1 MKKTILLLMMIVLLT
16 GCTVK
21 SLDNIGYKSVATD
34 IIDLNVKY
42 YNTIGN
48 GYKYFKPKGVVRTY
62 SKNYNDVLKRE
73 NINYYLYVDVVSY
86 YYKEKQ
92 SYKKDNSVFYYD
104 NLSKNGKQGYITVK
118 KTDNK
123 NMLVT
128 LYYNYSKIQSSV
140 TKDDLKQVIL
150 DMSYIV
156 SSMNFND
163 SLLKKMYEKGEL
175 SSKDEVFK
183 LFDNKNKEGNFLEYI
198 MEYDKYDETN
208 MNEEVELK
216 TTTTTTTTKIEEQ
229 TTTTTKQE
237 ETTTSN

>member
-21 SLDNIGYKSVATD
+21 SFDDIGYKNVATD

>member
-21 SLDNIGYKSVATD
+21 SLDNISYKSVATD

>member
-21 SLDNIGYKSVATD
+21 SFDDIGYKNVATD

-92 SYKKDNSVFYYD
+92 SYKKDNSLFYYD

-128 LYYNYSKIQSSV
+128 LYYNYSKIQSNV
-140 TKDDLKQVIL
+140 PKDDLKQVIL

>member
-1 MKKTILLLMMIVLLT
+1 MKTLITINKMNN
-16 GCTVK
+16 
-21 SLDNIGYKSVATD
+21 NI
-34 IIDLNVKY
+34 
-42 YNTIGN
+42 
-48 GYKYFKPKGVVRTY
+48 
-62 SKNYNDVLKRE
+62 
-73 NINYYLYVDVVSY
+73 
-86 YYKEKQ
+86 
-92 SYKKDNSVFYYD
+92 
-104 NLSKNGKQGYITVK
+104 
-118 KTDNK
+118 
-123 NMLVT
+123 
-128 LYYNYSKIQSSV
+128 
-140 TKDDLKQVIL
+140 
-150 DMSYIV
+150 
-156 SSMNFND
+156 ND

>member
-1 MKKTILLLMMIVLLT
+1 MMIVLLT

-21 SLDNIGYKSVATD
+21 SLDNISYKSVATD